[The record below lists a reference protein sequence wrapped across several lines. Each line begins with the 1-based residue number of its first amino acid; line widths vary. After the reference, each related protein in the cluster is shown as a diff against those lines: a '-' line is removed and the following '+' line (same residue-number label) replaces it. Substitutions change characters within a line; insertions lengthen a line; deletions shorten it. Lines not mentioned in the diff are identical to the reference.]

1 MKHLLLPLLLVFYLQ
16 SQAQLPDYYIYLV
29 KGNASITN
37 AGKKPVMV
45 KQKQLVFKND
55 VLSIGKG
62 AELTLVDR
70 NANYYVIKT
79 EGSNKV
85 SGLIR
90 NVIAKAADG
99 LTAKYLKLLFHE
111 LLDPNHDFDK
121 LKKENIAGAWG
132 GVSRGDE
139 CENRIC
145 PVNGLQTSAG
155 TIIFRW
161 HKTSRSSNYL
171 LAIYDQDGGELS
183 GIKVKDTL
191 HSVNV
196 AEIGKGRTGKYFW
209 RVTSEDGICEDE
221 IPIYFNLLTP
231 ENEKLLTEQ
240 LIGNSAGTTL
250 EEKLQQIE
258 KLEKNAFIDAAAA
271 RYFLLVKSNME
282 NKALLKSYV
291 LFLIKY
297 GFEEEARTM
306 WNSLK

>member
-1 MKHLLLPLLLVFYLQ
+1 MKHLFLPIILVFCLQ
-16 SQAQLPDYYIYLV
+16 SQAQLPDYYVYLV

-37 AGKKPVMV
+37 AGKKPVLV

-55 VLSIGKG
+55 MLSIGKG

-79 EGSNKV
+79 EGVNKV
-85 SGLIR
+85 SGMIKK
-90 NVIAKAADG
+90 VIAKAADG

-111 LLDPNHDFDK
+111 LLDPNQDFDK

-139 CENRIC
+139 CENRIY
-145 PVNGLQTSAG
+145 PVNGLQSSAAS
-155 TIIFRW
+155 IIFRW

-171 LAIYDQDGGELS
+171 LAIYDQDGIELS
-183 GIKVKDTL
+183 GIKVKDTSL
-191 HSVNV
+191 SVNV
-196 AEIGKGRTGKYFW
+196 AEIGKGKTGKYFW
-209 RVTSEDGICEDE
+209 RVTSEDGVCEDE

-231 ENEKLLTEQ
+231 ENEKMVTEKLL
-240 LIGNSAGTTL
+240 GNSAGSTL
-250 EEKLQQIE
+250 EEQLVQIE

-271 RYFLLVKSNME
+271 RYSLLVKSNKD

-297 GFEEEARTM
+297 GFDEEARII
-306 WNSLK
+306 WNSLQ

>member
-1 MKHLLLPLLLVFYLQ
+1 MKQLLLPLILILGLQ
-16 SQAQLPDYYIYLV
+16 SPAQLPDYYVYLI
-29 KGNASITN
+29 KGNASIAN

-79 EGSNKV
+79 EGVNKV
-85 SGLIR
+85 SGLIKK
-90 NVIAKAADG
+90 VIAKAADG

-111 LLDPNHDFDK
+111 LLDPNQDYDK

-139 CENRIC
+139 CENRIY
-145 PVNGLQTSAG
+145 PVNGLQTSAAS
-155 TIIFRW
+155 ILFRW

-171 LAIYDQDGGELS
+171 LAIYDRDGIELS

-191 HSVNV
+191 LSVNV
-196 AEIGKGRTGKYFW
+196 AEIVKGKKGKYFW

-231 ENEKLLTEQ
+231 DNEKLLTEQ

-250 EEKLQQIE
+250 EEQLQQIE

-271 RYFLLVKSNME
+271 RYSLLVKSNKD

-297 GFEEEARTM
+297 GFDEDARNM
-306 WNSLK
+306 WNSLQ